1 LGAALASVWQ
11 AAAAA
16 YASGLDI
23 AESLGMRPLVAHC
36 HLGLAKLYRRT
47 DKRDEAQEHLTIATT
62 MYHEMDIRF
71 WLEKAQAETKEVTAP
86 VGGPL
91 AAFASNFGQS
101 LLGQAIGQAMTGQ
114 GVNPSLGTAFKAGT
128 GGMVG
133 NILANPLMPGGPT
146 NLGGKL
152 FGGFLEGLASGLCER
167 FCAPAPAAAE
177 SRSSQ

>member
-71 WLEKAQAETKEVTAP
+71 WLEKAQAETKEV
-86 VGGPL
+86 G
-91 AAFASNFGQS
+91 
-101 LLGQAIGQAMTGQ
+101 
-114 GVNPSLGTAFKAGT
+114 
-128 GGMVG
+128 
-133 NILANPLMPGGPT
+133 
-146 NLGGKL
+146 
-152 FGGFLEGLASGLCER
+152 
-167 FCAPAPAAAE
+167 
-177 SRSSQ
+177 